1 MAKYYVGQE
10 VCFVSQVFTPTGR
23 KLCPIAGQ
31 SIIWTVI
38 DSIQTTEYGTFYTF
52 EGLTYRLPES
62 EVFKTEA
69 EAKQYIEDEELEEE
83 E

>member
-1 MAKYYVGQE
+1 M
-10 VCFVSQVFTPTGR
+10 FTPNGR
-23 KLCPIAGQ
+23 KLCPIAGHC
-31 SIIWTVI
+31 IIWTVI
-38 DSIQTTEYGTFYTF
+38 DSVQTTEYGTFYTF

>member
-1 MAKYYVGQE
+1 MAKYHVGQE
-10 VCFVSQVFTPTGR
+10 VCFVSQVFTPDGK
-23 KLCPIAGQ
+23 KLCPIAGHC
-31 SIIWTVI
+31 IIWTVI
-38 DSIQTTEYGTFYTF
+38 DSVQTTEYGTFYTF

-62 EVFKTEA
+62 EVFATKA